1 MDYRDHKL
9 PLSQAMSFFR
19 AIRDEDSFTV
29 LWELAAHSPKP
40 LPFESIRKTFGAE
53 PRYLLEVL
61 SRLHHLGVATKA
73 GRQWTVSLWAKSN
86 LEYLEDLMKD
96 VQIEVAQTVAPVME
110 MYANDAVT
118 VATLDGFWI
127 AAASQVTGQDR
138 SSTPPP

>member
-1 MDYRDHKL
+1 MEYREHKL
-9 PLSQAMSFFR
+9 P
-19 AIRDEDSFTV
+19 
-29 LWELAAHSPKP
+29 
-40 LPFESIRKTFGAE
+40 
-53 PRYLLEVL
+53 
-61 SRLHHLGVATKA
+61 LHHLGVATKA

-96 VQIEVAQTVAPVME
+96 VQIEVAQPVAPVME

-138 SSTPPP
+138 SSTPPPRTASAKEAVELNPSALTDKPHNEARSHDYK